1 MPQVWEKLEGSY
13 PEARPQTAQT
23 QGIVGTVYES
33 LGIDVEFPIRF
44 GHLRAKQDCQGR
56 HHMLVVLAFSR
67 LREDS
72 ELTGS
77 LSYMAST
84 RLKKARA

>member
-1 MPQVWEKLEGSY
+1 MSLGKKLEGSY
-13 PEARPQTAQT
+13 PEARPQMAQT
-23 QGIVGTVYES
+23 QGIVGTAYES
-33 LGIDVEFPIRF
+33 LGIDVSFPMGF

-67 LREDS
+67 LREGS
-72 ELTGS
+72 ELKGS

-84 RLKKARA
+84 CLKKARA